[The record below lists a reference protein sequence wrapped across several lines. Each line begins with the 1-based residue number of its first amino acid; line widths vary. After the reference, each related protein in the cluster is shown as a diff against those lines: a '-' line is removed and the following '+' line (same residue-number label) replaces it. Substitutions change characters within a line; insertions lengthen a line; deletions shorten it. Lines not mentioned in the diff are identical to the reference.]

1 MMISVVQYVFIIMEK
16 GIVYFIKCIIN
27 NKIYVGSTKNHKQ
40 RTDRHL
46 NDLKLKK
53 HHSKHLQRSW
63 DLYGEENFS
72 FGILEETTINELL
85 IKEEFWINKLKSFNR
100 KFGYNILKKPKS
112 REGVKH
118 SEKSKKLIS
127 KNSASRGKYYEF
139 SIRGSKK
146 IYQYNIN
153 GDFIKEWLS
162 IKEASDKLKIIN
174 KNISKCVLG
183 ERNVA
188 GDFMWFDEFKGNKI
202 PSYCKYKKVI
212 QISLNGD
219 IIKTYEKLSDVINE
233 NKNFTYQPLWSVCN
247 NLRPTAYGFI
257 WKYKNE
263 YEKNKFKGVNFSGNT
278 C

>member
-1 MMISVVQYVFIIMEK
+1 MEK